1 MNNFTVKLRKDEKS
15 TTIFNLCALKM
26 SRNKFENTLFK
37 EAKGYYSLDYTVF
50 VNPHYMHNHLT
61 TLSISNDC
69 SLEQTIINLL
79 NDNSRCICKMLSSM
93 KKHNT
98 DVCIT
103 ASISNNTK
111 DVEKEIEKDFK
122 KDFLEHSKEKNI
134 FVFDPIDS
142 FVGIDGT
149 IWNCK
154 NCYYIY
160 SNDYK
165 EKRTLYYYAE
175 IEQDKTLVVKIQD
188 NNYVLDED
196 FLDYVIIPLIQNYYS
211 N

>member
-1 MNNFTVKLRKDEKS
+1 MNNFTVNLKEDGNSATL
-15 TTIFNLCALKM
+15 FNLCALKM
-26 SRNKFENTLFK
+26 SRSKFEKTLFK

-50 VNPHYMHNHLT
+50 VNKYYMHNHLT

-69 SLEQTIINLL
+69 TLEQAIINLL
-79 NDNSRCICKMLSSM
+79 NDNNRCICKMLSNM

-103 ASISNNTK
+103 ASISKNTK
-111 DVEKEIEKDFK
+111 NIEKEIEKDFK
-122 KDFLEHSKEKNI
+122 KDFSKEKKL

-160 SNDYK
+160 NN
-165 EKRTLYYYAE
+165 ETKRTLYYYAE
-175 IEQDKTLVVKIQD
+175 IEPDKTLVVKIQD
-188 NNYVLDED
+188 SNYVLDED
-196 FLDYVIIPLIQNYYS
+196 FLDYVIIPLIQNYYP